1 MSDTDT
7 GEETEHGNQSCDQK
21 LSIMRKHDS
30 SFGGESVSA
39 DNLLYRMIGEI

>member
-21 LSIMRKHDS
+21 LPIVRKHAS
-30 SFGGESVSA
+30 SFGGKSEC
-39 DNLLYRMIGEI
+39 